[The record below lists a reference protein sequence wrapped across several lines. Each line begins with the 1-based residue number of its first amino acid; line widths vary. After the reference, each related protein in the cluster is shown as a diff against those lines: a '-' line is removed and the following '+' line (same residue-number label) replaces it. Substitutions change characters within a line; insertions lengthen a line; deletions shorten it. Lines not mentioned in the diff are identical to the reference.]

1 MTQDRKLPPT
11 EHELARRGYPET
23 MNAKQVCTVL
33 GVCRRTLHD
42 LMNEGDLDAFRVR
55 TQVRFE
61 RRDVANYI
69 RVNRVRDEEPRA
81 KPRPPS
87 AGRHKPK

>member
-1 MTQDRKLPPT
+1 MAQDRKLPPS
-11 EHELARRGYPET
+11 EQALASRGYPET
-23 MNAKQVCTVL
+23 MNAKQVCTAL

-42 LMNEGDLDAFRVR
+42 LMTEGDLDAFRVR

-69 RVNRVRDEEPRA
+69 RVNRVRDEDPRSRP
-81 KPRPPS
+81 KPP
-87 AGRHKPK
+87 GRKRS